1 MDLGTLLGICMGLAA
16 IMAGFSYEGGSIIQI
31 LQPTAA
37 MIVFGG
43 TLGATL
49 ISFPMATFKR
59 SLADLIHLFRDSENE
74 PNGVIDDMVRFS
86 HKARREGII
95 SLEKDAESI
104 QDPFFKKA
112 ITMALDGTDPRE
124 LRQAME
130 CELQNMDERGE
141 HSARV
146 LEAAG
151 GFAPTIGIIGAV
163 LGLIQVMQHLDNI
176 SEVGSGIAVAFV
188 ATIYGVACA
197 NVFLLPAAAKLKFK
211 HRQIIIVKE
220 MMLEGVL
227 GIIQGENPRLIE
239 GKMMSFMEEKYQ
251 RLRETVKKS
260 RTRRVA

>member
-1 MDLGTLLGICMGLAA
+1 MDLGTLLGLAVGLAA
-16 IMAGFSYEGGSIIQI
+16 ILAGFAFEGGAVFQI

-49 ISFPMATFKR
+49 ISFPLSTFKR
-59 SLADLIHLFRDSENE
+59 ALADLIHLFRDQENE
-74 PNGVIDDMVRFS
+74 PNGLIDDIVRFT

-95 SLEKDAESI
+95 ALERDAYNI

-112 ITMALDGTDPRE
+112 IIMALDGTEPKE
-124 LRQAME
+124 LRQSME
-130 CELQNMDERGE
+130 CELQYMDERGE

-176 SEVGSGIAVAFV
+176 HEVGRGIAVAFV

-211 HRQIIIVKE
+211 HRQIMITKE
-220 MMLEGVL
+220 MVLEGVL

-239 GKMMSFMEEKYQ
+239 GKMMSFLEEKSQ
-251 RLRETVKKS
+251 KLRESLQQS